1 MDAARRAR
9 TVRQHGQNLTIGE
22 LMKGSVHLPDPVE
35 VQPR

>member
-1 MDAARRAR
+1 MQPGVLERYARMGR
-9 TVRQHGQNLTIGE
+9 TLTIGE

>member
-1 MDAARRAR
+1 VLARYVQR
-9 TVRQHGQNLTIGE
+9 GQDLTIGE